1 MKNRAIRAQWN
12 APEAAAAA
20 VCVPIATSAIPLGTL
35 WVFSARERDFNDEE
49 VNLVEIVAGRLASD
63 LEREVL
69 MQEGLQAATL
79 RRQLSEAERLQELQ
93 LPRYLP
99 TSPSW
104 DVDAW
109 TLRAESLGG
118 DFYDWFP
125 RSDESLG
132 VAVGSA
138 SGSGIASAMLAGVLR
153 TAVRAHVDTAR
164 EPQQLLNLVNREL
177 WHAAA
182 GLQSG
187 AILYAL
193 LDPTGRIRLANA
205 GDITALLARPG
216 GWQLLSRVALPLARD
231 PNTTYQPIM
240 HAMRPEETL
249 FILAG
254 DDPQLSHRVKGLRPQ
269 ARPVRDRAH
278 DD

>member
-1 MKNRAIRAQWN
+1 M
-12 APEAAAAA
+12 
-20 VCVPIATSAIPLGTL
+20 
-35 WVFSARERDFNDEE
+35 
-49 VNLVEIVAGRLASD
+49 
-63 LEREVL
+63 
-69 MQEGLQAATL
+69 
-79 RRQLSEAERLQELQ
+79 
-93 LPRYLP
+93 
-99 TSPSW
+99 
-104 DVDAW
+104 
-109 TLRAESLGG
+109 
-118 DFYDWFP
+118 
-125 RSDESLG
+125 
-132 VAVGSA
+132 
-138 SGSGIASAMLAGVLR
+138 
-153 TAVRAHVDTAR
+153 
-164 EPQQLLNLVNREL
+164 NREL

-254 DDPQLSHRVKGLRPQ
+254 DDPQLSHRVKGRADKLGLSAIARMMIDRPDCTAKDLAAVLRYQFTSGKSPTN
-269 ARPVRDRAH
+269 RDRTLVVIKRRRPEWS
-278 DD
+278 